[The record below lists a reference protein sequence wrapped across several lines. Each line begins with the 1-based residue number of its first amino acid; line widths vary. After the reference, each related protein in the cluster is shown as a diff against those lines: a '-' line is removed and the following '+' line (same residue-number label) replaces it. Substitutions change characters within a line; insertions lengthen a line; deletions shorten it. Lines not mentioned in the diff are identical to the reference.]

1 MTRSSPEEEETTAV
15 SFFLISNPPRRVI
28 SSLVLDFGCHSQDLF
43 FTERFLRRILDPFSA
58 LMDNAPSNWTFSND
72 TSPSTSKTDRAV
84 TPRPLILLLTRS
96 KEHPKDGDKTTLL
109 PIGNDMPLKF
119 CSRNCKTRIR
129 RSSPCASVGRR
140 RTSSSR
146 LPDC

>member
-84 TPRPLILLLTRS
+84 TPRPLNFCFGSIFGSGISAPDNRKILLAQL
-96 KEHPKDGDKTTLL
+96 
-109 PIGNDMPLKF
+109 
-119 CSRNCKTRIR
+119 
-129 RSSPCASVGRR
+129 
-140 RTSSSR
+140 
-146 LPDC
+146 